1 MKIDV
6 KIPYSETGQLAE
18 AYNEALTEGTSE
30 WVLFLDHD
38 VFLCNPRWY
47 EMSLKAIETL
57 KTDPKAFCVG
67 CVAGGSTKSTRS
79 QLKIL
84 HNIDSIDEH
93 IKKAKQLYARYG
105 NTLQPRE
112 THVTGFFLLM
122 NRQKAQ
128 EIGFRQFIPGN
139 INKIDVDFG
148 TRGLAAGYHNY
159 AMPGLYVY
167 HRKGMRFLKKEF
179 ITK

>member
-18 AYNEALTEGTSE
+18 AYNEALMEGTSE

-38 VFLCNPRWY
+38 VFLCNPFWY
-47 EMSLKAIETL
+47 EMSLKAIETV
-57 KTDPKAFCVG
+57 KSDSKAFCIG
-67 CVAGGSTKSTRS
+67 CASGGSSKPTKN
-79 QLKIL
+79 QLKMPYP
-84 HNIDSIDEH
+84 IDSIERH
-93 IKKAKQLYARYG
+93 ITIAKQLYAKYG

-122 NRQKAQ
+122 NRQKAK

-148 TRGLAAGYHNY
+148 DRGLAAGYHNY
-159 AMPGLYVY
+159 RMPGLYLY